1 MKVHKSVIRVAG
13 VTPDRVRAPGA
24 HGAAAADAVGLP
36 ASGPSGKVTG
46 VFLPLDGGRTPI
58 RGGG

>member
-1 MKVHKSVIRVAG
+1 MAG